1 MGPGGMAS
9 CFCSFLLSRSDI
21 NKEAALVLWYFLR
34 HYASP
39 DCIGHPTLISS
50 MVKIMLAHDDA
61 HESLHNDDYPTHTH
75 TRARAQKIKTT
86 QFKAGCAGPHFRPS
100 GRASREVSSSKYT
113 YTHIYTPHS
122 ACPPPPPDAN
132 PAEEQEHDGG
142 EGHVL
147 SLILTPPPDAIPPEK
162 QDHGRSCSG
171 GGSDDSNAKDGED
184 AGGAGQ
190 PSLSMHGNK
199 GRGKAVCAKLE
210 GAQAVG
216 NGWDGERAEH
226 WASDGGSSY
235 KYRSRG
241 GLRLDDE
248 VNWRGEGMKLG
259 D

>member
-1 MGPGGMAS
+1 MMGGVRTANVLVS
-9 CFCSFLLSRSDI
+9 LL
-21 NKEAALVLWYFLR
+21 A
-34 HYASP
+34 P
-39 DCIGHPTLISS
+39 
-50 MVKIMLAHDDA
+50 
-61 HESLHNDDYPTHTH
+61 
-75 TRARAQKIKTT
+75 AQ
-86 QFKAGCAGPHFRPS
+86 GGPH
-100 GRASREVSSSKYT
+100 
-113 YTHIYTPHS
+113 
-122 ACPPPPPDAN
+122 
-132 PAEEQEHDGG
+132 
-142 EGHVL
+142 
-147 SLILTPPPDAIPPEK
+147 
-162 QDHGRSCSG
+162 HGRSCSG

-259 D
+259 VVVTRQVQEGGDKRIENGAYT